1 MTIDLDYLGVT
12 LEIEYEYEP
21 EDRGDYYNPPEGGY
35 VVIEDIS
42 VKGVSVID
50 IINYK
55 IIEELTDKLLEKE
68 LNDECDPD

>member
-35 VVIEDIS
+35 VIIEDIL
-42 VKGVSVID
+42 VNGVSVINIMD
-50 IINYK
+50 SK
-55 IIEELTDKLLEKE
+55 IIDALHDQLLEYE
-68 LNDECDPD
+68 LDRD